1 MRVLGQARLAEID
14 LFGDSGMR
22 EAIVLRYKEK
32 RRNRLF
38 SNSKKIRYQVR
49 KLNADQRP
57 RMKVYIYLC
66 YCHKMVV
73 CILE

>member
-1 MRVLGQARLAEID
+1 MGQARLAEID
-14 LFGDSGMR
+14 LFGESGMR

-38 SNSKKIRYQVR
+38 SNSKRIRYQVR

-57 RMKVYIYLC
+57 RMKVHIYIYV
-66 YCHKMVV
+66 KIF
-73 CILE
+73 ILTIRVKY